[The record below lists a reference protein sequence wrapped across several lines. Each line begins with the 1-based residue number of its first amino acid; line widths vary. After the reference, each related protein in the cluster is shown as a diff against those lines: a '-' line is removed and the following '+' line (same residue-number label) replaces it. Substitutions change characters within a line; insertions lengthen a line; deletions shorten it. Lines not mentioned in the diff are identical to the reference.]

1 MQPERW
7 QQIDQLFH
15 LALEKERDEREL
27 FLAEVCAGDEVLR
40 NDIEELIASHE
51 QAEDFIESPAS
62 DLAAGWFARGQSG
75 LKPGEKIGPYEVQ
88 AVLGIGGMGE
98 VYLAIDTRLSRQVAL
113 KLLPPRFTSDPER
126 VRRFEQEVRA
136 ASALNHPNFVTIHEI
151 GHVNNTQFMV
161 TEFVQGQTLRQL
173 MNEKPFTLN
182 EALNVAIQVASAL
195 AGAHSAGI
203 VHRDIKPE
211 NIMLRADGYVKIL
224 DFGLAKLTETQT
236 LDSDPE
242 TITLLQS
249 SPGLVMGTVQYM
261 SPEQA
266 RGKKV
271 DARTDIWSLGVVL
284 YELLACRVPF
294 SGETP
299 SHVMV
304 SLMEDELPG
313 LTSFANVPAELD
325 RIVTRTLSKNK
336 QERYQTAR
344 ELAHD
349 LKELKR
355 ELQLQG
361 RLKQSRETG
370 EHLKERATKGSGQPV
385 ISDAPASTGTAR
397 IGVAHPTTG
406 DTNKAAF
413 IEHELVPGTPLV
425 KNRLSNYSY
434 LLVGLILVVVLLV
447 FTVALNSWFR
457 RSKSLEAAAP
467 VLSASFS
474 SEKLSTNGTVVHAVI
489 SPDGKN
495 VVYTNGLRG
504 KESVRLRQRESANSR
519 EIIPPSDGV
528 YGHLAFSPDGNSLYF
543 HRRPGNVDGQ
553 SAIYR
558 VPISGGVPTKIVDE
572 VLQAFSISPD
582 GGKIS
587 FLRVD
592 LEDKSYSL
600 WIADTDGRNER
611 KLVSRPR
618 PFRIGGNQIS
628 PDGKTVAFAV
638 GHSDNAANEF
648 GLAEVNIESGTERE
662 LTKQKF
668 FNIHSLV
675 WLPNQNSLLIA
686 ASRIPNANFLL
697 WQVSVATGDAAPL
710 TKDSESYSE
719 LSLDKAAGVIV
730 ATQTKPD
737 FKLLLYRNQFASLQ
751 KRKSFGQADFGGRQR
766 GLGFAP
772 NGKLIFSSLMSG
784 NAEIWSINADGSEQ
798 RQLTNDPA
806 DDAIPVSSHDNRFIF
821 FVSNRTG
828 QAQVWRMNATAAT
841 RRKSPSK
848 KAVLRYSSRRRT
860 LGLLSALFAEHVVA
874 RFDRRRSEQLVL
886 NKKQPVLTFSPD
898 GSQVRFLRKARR
910 RNIYSDCFARRRA
923 DNQNVYI
930 CR

>member
-1 MQPERW
+1 LFAALLVDLKSDRPLVEWLAQPKRNAKVNIRHNFIQPERW

-27 FLAEVCAGDEVLR
+27 FLREVCAGDEVLR
-40 NDIEELIASHE
+40 NDVEELIASHE

-88 AVLGIGGMGE
+88 SVLGIGGMGE
-98 VYLAIDTRLSRQVAL
+98 VYLALDTRLSRQVAL
-113 KLLPPRFTSDPER
+113 KLLPSRFTSDPER

-151 GHVNNTQFMV
+151 GQVNNTQFMV

-182 EALNVAIQVASAL
+182 EALNIAIQVASAL

-242 TITLLQS
+242 TPTLLQS

-313 LTSFANVPAELD
+313 LRSFANVPAELD

-344 ELAHD
+344 EMAHD

-361 RLKQSRETG
+361 RLKQSLETS
-370 EHLKERATKGSGQPV
+370 EHLRERATKTNEQIVS
-385 ISDAPASTGTAR
+385 SDAPASSGAAG
-397 IGVAHPTTG
+397 IEVAPPTTG

-413 IEHELVPGTPLV
+413 IETVKRRGHRLFAEGQPVEAKDERSEKTIETAANHELAPGTPIV
-425 KNRLSNYSY
+425 KNRLNNFSY

-447 FTVALNSWFR
+447 FTVSLNSWFR
-457 RSKSLEAAAP
+457 RSKSLEANPP

-474 SEKLSTNGTVVHAVI
+474 SEKLSTNGQVVHAVI
-489 SPDGKN
+489 SPDGKS
-495 VVYTNGLRG
+495 VVYTNGIRG
-504 KESVRLRQRESANSR
+504 KE
-519 EIIPPSDGV
+519 G
-528 YGHLAFSPDGNSLYF
+528 
-543 HRRPGNVDGQ
+543 
-553 SAIYR
+553 
-558 VPISGGVPTKIVDE
+558 
-572 VLQAFSISPD
+572 
-582 GGKIS
+582 
-587 FLRVD
+587 
-592 LEDKSYSL
+592 
-600 WIADTDGRNER
+600 
-611 KLVSRPR
+611 
-618 PFRIGGNQIS
+618 
-628 PDGKTVAFAV
+628 
-638 GHSDNAANEF
+638 
-648 GLAEVNIESGTERE
+648 
-662 LTKQKF
+662 
-668 FNIHSLV
+668 V
-675 WLPNQNSLLIA
+675 WLSLHM
-686 ASRIPNANFLL
+686 STNMP
-697 WQVSVATGDAAPL
+697 SVE
-710 TKDSESYSE
+710 KD
-719 LSLDKAAGVIV
+719 
-730 ATQTKPD
+730 
-737 FKLLLYRNQFASLQ
+737 
-751 KRKSFGQADFGGRQR
+751 
-766 GLGFAP
+766 
-772 NGKLIFSSLMSG
+772 
-784 NAEIWSINADGSEQ
+784 
-798 RQLTNDPA
+798 
-806 DDAIPVSSHDNRFIF
+806 
-821 FVSNRTG
+821 
-828 QAQVWRMNATAAT
+828 
-841 RRKSPSK
+841 
-848 KAVLRYSSRRRT
+848 
-860 LGLLSALFAEHVVA
+860 
-874 RFDRRRSEQLVL
+874 
-886 NKKQPVLTFSPD
+886 
-898 GSQVRFLRKARR
+898 
-910 RNIYSDCFARRRA
+910 
-923 DNQNVYI
+923 
-930 CR
+930 